1 MNDYQT
7 EQYETL
13 ISVRHHLKRLDPGKL
28 SKLEDQMA
36 AYIEFRSNVKRFLSR
51 HFSRVCTQACYQ
63 NRRSAC
69 CSRDGIITFFADVV
83 INVLS
88 STSDEIEE
96 LCTVIKQPRSDFKCI
111 YLGEQGCTWHIK
123 PIVCEMF
130 LCDASTAQVF
140 DQTPQAKRRW
150 ETLQREKKRY
160 TWPDQ
165 PVLFD
170 QLEGIFIDTGYTSP
184 LMYMH
189 NSPGL
194 LRIKQKAKIVSR
206 KA

>member
-1 MNDYQT
+1 MMTMNDYQK

-13 ISVRHHLKRLDPGKL
+13 MGVRECLSRLSRSEISGLEKLAREYFDFRKRVD
-28 SKLEDQMA
+28 
-36 AYIEFRSNVKRFLSR
+36 RFLKQ
-51 HFSRVCTQACYQ
+51 HFSSVCTRSCYQ
-63 NRRSAC
+63 NQLSAC

-83 INVLS
+83 INMLIS
-88 STSDEIEE
+88 SNEQIDA
-96 LCTVIKQPRSDFKCI
+96 LCARLKNPQRCAKCI
-111 YLGEQGCTWHIK
+111 YLGDSGCTWQMK

-130 LCDASTAQVF
+130 LCDASMAHVF
-140 DQTPQAKRRW
+140 EKKPHLKQQW
-150 ETLQREKKRY
+150 EALKIEKKRF

-170 QLEGIFIDTGYTSP
+170 LLESYFIAAGCTSA

-194 LRIKQKAKIVSR
+194 LRVKQKANLSS
-206 KA
+206 